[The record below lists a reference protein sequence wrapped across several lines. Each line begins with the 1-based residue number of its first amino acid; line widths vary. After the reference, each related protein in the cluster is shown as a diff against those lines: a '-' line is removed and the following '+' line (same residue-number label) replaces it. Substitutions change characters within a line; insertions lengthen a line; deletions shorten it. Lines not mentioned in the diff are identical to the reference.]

1 MKCIKCGAEV
11 KSEFKICPYCGEP
24 IQMVPDYS
32 IYDEDDINFI
42 LEETKD
48 VTSIKN
54 KAYEKEQR
62 EKKEMAKRKAATH
75 AKKRKQQN
83 MLVLIG
89 IACVLIVVI
98 IVGSIV
104 MVNNSNASSYSYQM
118 KQADSAMFKGDIET
132 AEKYYLKAL
141 SLSPDDLDVR
151 LELADLY
158 WTKGDK
164 STAINYLDEAVERD
178 PSNLVAYRLYY
189 KIYAN
194 DNDTDAIIELLDGVT
209 DSKILDIFSEYVI
222 ERPRFSEDSG
232 LFTSAFKLTIT
243 ANQGSVIY
251 YTTDGSD
258 PIESGTEYI
267 QPIEFVE
274 AGEHIVKA
282 VAKNRDGN
290 YSEVVTETYE
300 IEFAAPELPV
310 VNPNGGNFTSTT
322 YIYITVPTG
331 CTSYYTWDRT
341 DPTISSNV
349 YTSPL
354 LVPDGYNILSV
365 ILVDNNSGLQS
376 EIYRGAFEY
385 IR

>member
-1 MKCIKCGAEV
+1 M
-11 KSEFKICPYCGEP
+11 
-24 IQMVPDYS
+24 
-32 IYDEDDINFI
+32 
-42 LEETKD
+42 
-48 VTSIKN
+48 
-54 KAYEKEQR
+54 
-62 EKKEMAKRKAATH
+62 
-75 AKKRKQQN
+75 
-83 MLVLIG
+83 
-89 IACVLIVVI
+89 
-98 IVGSIV
+98 
-104 MVNNSNASSYSYQM
+104 
-118 KQADSAMFKGDIET
+118 
-132 AEKYYLKAL
+132 

-331 CTSYYTWDRT
+331 CTAYYTWDRT

>member
-290 YSEVVTETYE
+290 YSEIVTETYE

-331 CTSYYTWDRT
+331 CTAYYTWDRT

-354 LVPDGYNILSV
+354 LIPDGYNILSV